1 MMVAMYQKAGILL
14 TTQTDTFPD
23 TTETVEALNSASE
36 GLQEM
41 AENPGLIRTW
51 LEGLVP
57 DLLNFA
63 FQVVV
68 AILVYAIGAKLIK
81 LVTKMVR
88 RSMEKTGTDEGVKQ
102 FVIPLIKYALYVLLI
117 FIIMGLFGIATTSAV
132 AVLSSAGVAI
142 GLALQGSLSNFA
154 GGVLILLLKPFRVG
168 DYIIEDSN
176 KNEGTVS
183 EISIFYTKLL
193 TVDNKVIVIPN
204 GTLSN
209 SSLTNV
215 TNMDKRRVD
224 LVVGIAYEADIR
236 KAKEV
241 LYKLAEE
248 ETARLPEE
256 DVMVFVNDLGA
267 SSVDMGV
274 RVWVRA
280 EDYWLV
286 RWRLMENIKYAL
298 DEAGISIPYQQ
309 IDVQIKTNDV
319 QI

>member
-1 MMVAMYQKAGILL
+1 MISAIYQKAGSLL
-14 TTQTDTFPD
+14 AIQTDAFPD
-23 TTETVEALNSASE
+23 TTETIEVLNNASE

-41 AENPGLIRTW
+41 AKNPGVIQNW
-51 LEGLVP
+51 LEGLLP

-63 FQVVV
+63 FQVVI
-68 AILVYAIGAKLIK
+68 AILVYIIGGKIIKLI
-81 LVTKMVR
+81 TKMVR
-88 RSMEKTGTDEGVKQ
+88 RSMERAGADEGVKQ
-102 FVIPLIKYALYVLLI
+102 FVVPVVKYALYVLLV

-154 GGVLILLLKPFRVG
+154 GGVLILMLKPFRVG

-193 TVDNKVIVIPN
+193 TGDNKVIVIPN

-215 TNMDKRRVD
+215 TNMDRRRIE
-224 LVVGIAYEADIR
+224 LVIGIGYEADIR
-236 KAKEV
+236 EAKEV
-241 LYKLAEE
+241 LLKLANEE
-248 ETARLPEE
+248 PKKLPDE
-256 DVMVFVNDLGA
+256 DAMVFVNNLGE

-274 RVWVRA
+274 RIWVRA
-280 EDYWLV
+280 EDYWTV
-286 RWRLMENIKYAL
+286 RWRMLENIKYAL
-298 DEAGISIPYQQ
+298 DEKGISIPYPQ
-309 IDVQIKTNDV
+309 IDVQIKDK
-319 QI
+319 